1 MYNNFFASQSVN
13 IPVPEQS
20 ISIHSYLSQ
29 PQRIVEVLA
38 DPNCI
43 DKLTND
49 TYRLKMKPL
58 KFFML
63 KIEPI
68 IDMKIV
74 TTSEGVVKLKSVGCK
89 LKGIEMI
96 NEHFQLNLNGTMQPT
111 KIHKKTILE
120 GKVEL
125 ALQIFLP
132 APFNKIPKSIL
143 LSTGN
148 NLLGSILLKMKKGLM
163 NKLLLDYS
171 NWANSEER
179 NLLAA

>member
-13 IPVPEQS
+13 IPVPKQP
-20 ISIHSYLSQ
+20 ITIQSYLSQ

-38 DPNCI
+38 NPNCI

-49 TYRLKMKPL
+49 TYRLKMKPI

-68 IDMKIV
+68 IDMKIL
-74 TTSEGVVKLKSVGCK
+74 TTSEGVVKLKSVACE

-111 KIHKKTILE
+111 QIQNKTILE

-132 APFNKIPKSIL
+132 PPFNKIPKSIL

-163 NKLLLDYS
+163 DKLLLDYI
-171 NWANSEER
+171 NWAKLEEKS
-179 NLLAA
+179 LLAA